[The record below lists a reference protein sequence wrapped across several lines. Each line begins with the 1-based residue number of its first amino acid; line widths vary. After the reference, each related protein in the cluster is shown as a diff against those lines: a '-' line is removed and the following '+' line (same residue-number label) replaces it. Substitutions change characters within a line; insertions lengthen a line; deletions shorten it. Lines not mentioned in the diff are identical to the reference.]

1 VIAGLHLAAPLAG
14 FAAALAQAWRATS
27 LAEVVSVGLGI
38 AYLFQAVGRSR
49 WCWVTGGISSA
60 ILVYLSFRQQLP
72 MQALLNVYYVAVSV
86 YGWWT
91 WSAAQAHRPAVTL
104 LPLRWHLAGCAAVV
118 VASAVTAQWFGRG
131 AEDAW
136 PWLDS
141 LTTWGSLFATWL
153 TARAKLENWAYW
165 LVIDGTLAFL
175 FFEQRLYLWS
185 FASLLTLVAV
195 VLGQRAWMQAR
206 RDQAPA
212 AVLRA

>member
-1 VIAGLHLAAPLAG
+1 MHAASWDQMAAVIE
-14 FAAALAQAWRATS
+14 QAWQATS
-27 LAEVVSVGLGI
+27 LAEAVSVALGI

-60 ILVYLSFRQQLP
+60 ILVYLSFQRQLP
-72 MQALLNVYYVAVSV
+72 MQAALNVYYVVVAV

-91 WSAAQAHRPAVTL
+91 WSAAEAHRPAVTL
-104 LPLRWHLAGCAAVV
+104 LPLRWHLAGCAAVIA
-118 VASAVTAQWFGRG
+118 ASAVSARWFGG
-131 AEDAW
+131 GVEAW

-175 FFEQRLYLWS
+175 FFEQQLYLWS

-195 VLGQRAWMQAR
+195 VLGQRAWMRAR
-206 RDQAPA
+206 RDHTRAGA
-212 AVLRA
+212 LRV